1 MSFLPCLPSLIS
13 LAKPCCLDKHPSYLI
28 CSDNESG
35 GRTPLS
41 KEITQEQPLIVAP
54 SEDPVID
61 ISDSP
66 KNKRK
71 SAEDAEPSSP
81 KKRKVARK
89 SRAAATKLTDT
100 DNFDDYVDNMDL
112 DASDDVSFQR
122 LYSFP
127 SVLDLLLETPK
138 PSCSVLFAYCCS
150 FCLAACHEESSFDC
164 L

>member
-1 MSFLPCLPSLIS
+1 MSIF
-13 LAKPCCLDKHPSYLI
+13 
-28 CSDNESG
+28 SDNESA

-41 KEITQEQPLIVAP
+41 KKTKESQSLVVASP
-54 SEDPVID
+54 KEPVID

-89 SRAAATKLTDT
+89 SKTTVTKLTDP

-112 DASDDVSFQR
+112 DTSDDVSFQK
-122 LYSFP
+122 LYLFP
-127 SVLDLLLETPK
+127 SVLDLLLEAPK
-138 PSCSVLFAYCCS
+138 PN
-150 FCLAACHEESSFDC
+150 
-164 L
+164 

>member
-1 MSFLPCLPSLIS
+1 MS
-13 LAKPCCLDKHPSYLI
+13 
-28 CSDNESG
+28 
-35 GRTPLS
+35 RTPLS
-41 KEITQEQPLIVAP
+41 KKTKESQSLVVASP
-54 SEDPVID
+54 KEPVID

-89 SRAAATKLTDT
+89 SWTAATKLTDS

-112 DASDDVSFQR
+112 DTSDDVSFQR

-127 SVLDLLLETPK
+127 SVLDPLLEAPK
-138 PSCSVLFAYCCS
+138 PS
-150 FCLAACHEESSFDC
+150 
-164 L
+164 